1 MKVIV
6 GLGNPGQEYA
16 RTRHNAGFMAIDR
29 LAQKHAESEI
39 WKSKFQSVTLD
50 ARIGGE
56 KVLLMKPT
64 TFMNLSGRAVQ
75 EALAF
80 YKCDPSE
87 DLLVHVDE
95 AALPAGR
102 IKLNPKGSPGGHNGL
117 ADIDRALGGQ
127 PYARCRIGLGEPSA
141 PMARRD
147 FVLGRFS
154 EEELPSLDA
163 ALDAACGA
171 SETWCAEGIT
181 AAMNTFNVRD
191 KPAKQKPEAREEKQ
205 SESDKDTSGAAGAEG
220 IERN

>member
-1 MKVIV
+1 MIV

-29 LAQKHAESEI
+29 LAHKHAESDI

-127 PYARCRIGLGEPSA
+127 PYARCRIGLGEPGA

-154 EEELPSLDA
+154 EEELVPLES
-163 ALDAACGA
+163 ALDTACGA
-171 SETWCAEGIT
+171 SEVWCAEGIT
-181 AAMNTFNVRD
+181 AAMNRFNVRD
-191 KPAKQKPEAREEKQ
+191 KSAKQKPDARE
-205 SESDKDTSGAAGAEG
+205 DKTNETNTDGDAVAEG